1 MADTLVRLQKFIAE
15 CGVCSR
21 RAAEVLIT
29 AGKVRVNGKVITEL
43 GTKVDPEH
51 DQVYVRNKIVRPAP
65 KGIVLFH
72 KPKHVVS
79 TLDDPQG
86 RPSIKDYLTKHYKSY
101 FPVGRLDFESTGL
114 VILTNDG
121 ELADRLLHPRYGLER
136 VYEARVAGTVAPR
149 TLAKL
154 SRGILLEDGMARAE
168 AEILNNAEDSTWL
181 RIRVHEGRN
190 RLIRRIMEKVHHP
203 VSKLKRVSHG
213 PFTLHRLKPG
223 EMRKLTEREY
233 SYFHRKVMTFNP
245 SQERSRRT
253 QDNQIAESE

>member
-1 MADTLVRLQKFIAE
+1 MIEKLVRLQKFIAE

-43 GTKVDPEH
+43 GTKVDPDH

-79 TLDDPQG
+79 TLEDPQG

-136 VYEARVAGTVAPR
+136 IYEARVAGTVAPR

-168 AEILNNAEDSTWL
+168 AEIINTSDDSTWL
-181 RIRVHEGRN
+181 KIRVHEGRN

-213 PFTLHRLKPG
+213 PFNLHKLKPG

-233 SYFHRKVMTFNP
+233 AYFQRKVMSFNP
-245 SQERSRRT
+245 SQPKTRPDRE
-253 QDNQIAESE
+253 QLHSEDR